1 VTRHAQVVTVREPRD
16 GRPTETDALSR
27 LVVRVHAERG
37 LPVPATAP
45 QPAPCAAFG
54 TQLSLLA
61 SEVR

>member
-45 QPAPCAAFG
+45 QPALPG
-54 TQLSLLA
+54 
-61 SEVR
+61 VR